1 MYISIIL
8 TIGEYKMNVTIF
20 ISDRD
25 KEIIKK
31 AKAEANK
38 KGSGLGKFLLDL
50 YKTKQQK
57 QEKSNE

>member
-38 KGSGLGKFLLDL
+38 KGSGLGKFLLEL
-50 YKTKQQK
+50 YKKQQK
-57 QEKSNE
+57 QEKKDD

>member
-25 KEIIKK
+25 KEIIRK
-31 AKAEANK
+31 AKEDANK
-38 KGSGLGKFLLDL
+38 KGSGLGKFLLEL
-50 YKTKQQK
+50 YKKQK
-57 QEKSNE
+57 QEKENE

>member
-1 MYISIIL
+1 
-8 TIGEYKMNVTIF
+8 MNVTIF

-38 KGSGLGKFLLDL
+38 KGSGLGKFLLEL
-50 YKTKQQK
+50 YKKKQQK

>member
-1 MYISIIL
+1 
-8 TIGEYKMNVTIF
+8 MNVTIF

-38 KGSGLGKFLLDL
+38 KGLGLGKFLLDL
-50 YKTKQQK
+50 YKKK